1 MLGARILARVKQWD
15 DLIRFW
21 IDACEIWP
29 LVTVAVAARQGEVV
43 RMIRSGMLACLDVL
57 DVELQGWSI

>member
-1 MLGARILARVKQWD
+1 VLGARILARVKQWD
-15 DLIRFW
+15 DLIRLW
-21 IDACEIWP
+21 INACEIWP

-43 RMIRSGMLACLDVL
+43 RMIRAAMLACLDVL